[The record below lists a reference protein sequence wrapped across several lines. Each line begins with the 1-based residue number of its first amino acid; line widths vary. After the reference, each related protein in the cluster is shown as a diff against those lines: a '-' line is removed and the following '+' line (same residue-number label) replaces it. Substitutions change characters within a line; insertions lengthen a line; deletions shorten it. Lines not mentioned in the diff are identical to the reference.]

1 MGSILLNLVVNSVVT
16 NNLLVIVV
24 LESGCR
30 IQESSDRIASM
41 KRMLSLL
48 VPLVLFLG
56 CETVKNVHR
65 DQSVLSKNLADNTV
79 TSIPDRVVVLTFD
92 DGNISD
98 LTTAAPILKG
108 HGFGATFYITSGW
121 VGKPGRLNWEQ
132 VKELN
137 DQGFEIGNH
146 SASHPNMLHI
156 SEDDIREQIISFDE
170 ACAEH
175 GIPKATSFAYP
186 GGHHDRRMVKA
197 LAAEGYLTARRAVSP
212 EYPLYDRG
220 GPGPLYNPS
229 EDDPFLIPGAYVRG
243 NLSPSDQEF
252 EEVLSGARDGS
263 ICVLIYHGVPDVH
276 HHCSTSVDLFT
287 KDMQHLKDNDFTV
300 ISVQDLSKYIDVTK
314 RLKDIYEP
322 LLARLGI
329 SPNALKCD
337 ALGDSPVFS
346 WEIKTTR
353 PQGQSAYQILVASSE
368 KNLDSNEGDLWN
380 SGKVVSNQSSEI
392 PYAGKS
398 LTQVERL
405 HWKVRCWND
414 PDEAEI
420 KRVSR
425 WSAKEILEEM
435 GKIRVSDYSSVA
447 SFIGK

>member
-1 MGSILLNLVVNSVVT
+1 
-16 NNLLVIVV
+16 
-24 LESGCR
+24 
-30 IQESSDRIASM
+30 M
-41 KRMLSLL
+41 KRMLSLM
-48 VPLVLFLG
+48 VPFSLLLG
-56 CETVKNVHR
+56 CENLHR
-65 DQSVLSKNLADNTV
+65 EQSSVPKDIAENAVNSAPKKL
-79 TSIPDRVVVLTFD
+79 VVLTFD

-108 HGFGATFYITSGW
+108 YGFGATFYITSGW
-121 VGKPGRLNWEQ
+121 VGKPLRLNWEQ
-132 VKELN
+132 IKELN

-197 LAAEGYLTARRAVSP
+197 LAAQGYLTARRAVSP

-243 NLSPSDQEF
+243 NLSSSDQEF
-252 EEVLSGARDGS
+252 EEVLSGVRDGS

-276 HHCSTSVDLFT
+276 SHCSTSVELFT
-287 KDMQHLKDNDFTV
+287 KDMQYLKDNGFKV
-300 ISVQDLSKYIDVTK
+300 ISVRDLSKYIDLTK
-314 RLKDIYEP
+314 RPKDIYEP
-322 LLARLGI
+322 LLVRLGI
-329 SPNALKCD
+329 SPKALECD
-337 ALGDSPVFS
+337 ASSKNPVFS
-346 WEIKTTR
+346 WKIKTTR

-368 KNLDSNEGDLWN
+368 KNIDSNEGDLWD

-398 LTQVERL
+398 LTRVDRL
-405 HWKVRCWND
+405 YWKVRCWND
-414 PDEAEI
+414 PDETEI
-420 KRVSR
+420 KRVSN
-425 WSAKEILEEM
+425 WSAKEILGEM
-435 GKIRVSDYSSVA
+435 GKIRVSEYSSAV
-447 SFIGK
+447 SFSFE

>member
-1 MGSILLNLVVNSVVT
+1 
-16 NNLLVIVV
+16 
-24 LESGCR
+24 
-30 IQESSDRIASM
+30 
-41 KRMLSLL
+41 MLSLMVTL
-48 VPLVLFLG
+48 SLLLG
-56 CETVKNVHR
+56 CENVHR
-65 DQSVLSKNLADNTV
+65 EQSSVPNDIAENAINSVPKKF
-79 TSIPDRVVVLTFD
+79 VVLTFD

-98 LTTAAPILKG
+98 LITTAPILNG

-132 VKELN
+132 VKELH
-137 DQGFEIGNH
+137 DQGFDIGNH

-156 SEDDIREQIISFDE
+156 SEDEIREQIISFDE

-175 GIPKATSFAYP
+175 GVPKATSFAYP

-197 LAAEGYLTARRAVSP
+197 LAAEGYLMARRAVSP

-243 NLSPSDQEF
+243 NLSSSDQEF
-252 EEVLSGARDGS
+252 EEVLSRARDGS

-276 HHCSTSVDLFT
+276 SHCSTSVELFT
-287 KDMQHLKDNDFTV
+287 KDMQYLKDNEFKV
-300 ISVQDLSKYIDVTK
+300 ISVRDLSKYIDLTK
-314 RLKDIYEP
+314 RPKDIYEP

-329 SPNALKCD
+329 SPKALECD
-337 ALGDSPVFS
+337 ASSNSPVFS
-346 WEIKTTR
+346 WEIETTR

-368 KNLDSNEGDLWN
+368 RIINSDEGDLWD
-380 SGKVVSNQSSEI
+380 SGKVESNQSTEI

-398 LTQVERL
+398 LSQEEKL
-405 HWKVRCWND
+405 YWKVRCWND

-420 KRVSR
+420 KRVSN
-425 WSAKEILEEM
+425 WSAKEILDEM
-435 GKIRVSDYSSVA
+435 GKIRVSDYSSAA
-447 SFIGK
+447 SFSFE

>member
-1 MGSILLNLVVNSVVT
+1 
-16 NNLLVIVV
+16 
-24 LESGCR
+24 
-30 IQESSDRIASM
+30 M
-41 KRMLSLL
+41 KRMLSLM
-48 VPLVLFLG
+48 VPLSLLLG
-56 CETVKNVHR
+56 CENVHR
-65 DQSVLSKNLADNTV
+65 EQSSVPKDIAEDAINSVPKKF
-79 TSIPDRVVVLTFD
+79 VVLTFD

-98 LTTAAPILKG
+98 LITTAPILNG

-132 VKELN
+132 VKELH
-137 DQGFEIGNH
+137 DQGFDIGNH

-156 SEDDIREQIISFDE
+156 SEDEIREQIISFDE

-197 LAAEGYLTARRAVSP
+197 LAAEGYLMARRAVSP

-243 NLSPSDQEF
+243 DLSSSDQEF
-252 EEVLSGARDGS
+252 EEVLSRARDGS

-276 HHCSTSVDLFT
+276 SHCSTSVELFT
-287 KDMQHLKDNDFTV
+287 KDMQYLKDNGFKV
-300 ISVQDLSKYIDVTK
+300 ISVRDLSKYIDLTK
-314 RLKDIYEP
+314 RPKDIYEP

-329 SPNALKCD
+329 IPKALKCD
-337 ALGDSPVFS
+337 TSSNSPVFS
-346 WEIKTTR
+346 WEIETTR

-368 KNLDSNEGDLWN
+368 RVIDSDEGDLWD
-380 SGKVVSNQSSEI
+380 SGKVESNQSSEI
-392 PYAGKS
+392 SYAGKS
-398 LTQVERL
+398 LSRVEKL
-405 HWKVRCWND
+405 YWKVRCWND

-420 KRVSR
+420 KRVSN
-425 WSAKEILEEM
+425 WSAKEILHEM
-435 GKIRVSDYSSVA
+435 GKTRVSDYSSVA
-447 SFIGK
+447 SFSFE

>member
-1 MGSILLNLVVNSVVT
+1 MVP
-16 NNLLVIVV
+16 
-24 LESGCR
+24 
-30 IQESSDRIASM
+30 
-41 KRMLSLL
+41 LSLL
-48 VPLVLFLG
+48 LG
-56 CETVKNVHR
+56 CENVHR
-65 DQSVLSKNLADNTV
+65 EQSSVPKDIAEDAINSVPKKF
-79 TSIPDRVVVLTFD
+79 VVLTFD

-98 LTTAAPILKG
+98 LITTAPILNG

-132 VKELN
+132 VKELH
-137 DQGFEIGNH
+137 DQGFDIGNH

-156 SEDDIREQIISFDE
+156 SEDEIREQIISFDE

-197 LAAEGYLTARRAVSP
+197 LAAEGYLMARRAVSP

-243 NLSPSDQEF
+243 DLSSSDQEF
-252 EEVLSGARDGS
+252 EEVLSRARDGS

-276 HHCSTSVDLFT
+276 SHCSTSVELFT
-287 KDMQHLKDNDFTV
+287 KDMQYLKDNGFKV
-300 ISVQDLSKYIDVTK
+300 ISVRDLSKYIDLTK
-314 RLKDIYEP
+314 RPKDIYEP

-329 SPNALKCD
+329 SPKALKCD
-337 ALGDSPVFS
+337 TSSNSPVFS
-346 WEIKTTR
+346 WEIETTR

-368 KNLDSNEGDLWN
+368 RVIDSDEGDLWD
-380 SGKVVSNQSSEI
+380 SGKVESNQSSEI
-392 PYAGKS
+392 SYAGKS
-398 LTQVERL
+398 LSRVEKL
-405 HWKVRCWND
+405 YWKVRCWND

-420 KRVSR
+420 KRASN
-425 WSAKEILEEM
+425 WSAKEILHEM
-435 GKIRVSDYSSVA
+435 RKTRVSDYSSVA
-447 SFIGK
+447 SFSFE